1 MIVFSLCNK
10 KKNTNNNMHWC
21 DAKKPH
27 PNDKKT
33 WKLQSKASGE
43 TWLFTSELSNQ
54 TQDTN
59 HINSPPVNEYKRKNI
74 YRSIRGKREI

>member
-1 MIVFSLCNK
+1 
-10 KKNTNNNMHWC
+10 MHWC